1 MELAI
6 RVSGLTKFYGD
17 LLAVDHISFE
27 VEEGEIFGL
36 LGPNGA
42 GKTTTIK
49 MLTTLLRPSEGT
61 AEVYGHDIQREPH
74 EVRRVIGIVFQ
85 EPSLD
90 LELTGR
96 ENMEFHA
103 RLYDVP
109 KGEMKN
115 RIEELLQLVELQ
127 DWADRL
133 VRTYSGGMRRRLEIA
148 RSLLHHPKVLFLDEP
163 TLGLDPQSRRH
174 VWSYISRIN
183 EEEGMTIIL
192 TTHYMEEADQ
202 LCDRVAIIDKGRIVA
217 LDTPKRLKSIVG
229 GDVLTL
235 EVGSGAKRLV
245 EAIRR
250 RGLARNIQILRGQI
264 TLMERDGEV
273 LIPLLLR
280 LAEEIGISVNSVS
293 LRKPSLDDVFL
304 YFTGERIRSQ
314 APEPMMM
321 WRMRMMRRGR

>member
-1 MELAI
+1 MMKAI

-49 MLTTLLRPSEGT
+49 MLTTLLRPSDGT
-61 AEVYGHDIQREPH
+61 AEVCGYDIRREPDA
-74 EVRRVIGIVFQ
+74 VRRVIGIVFQ

-109 KGEMKN
+109 KGEMDA
-115 RIEELLQLVELQ
+115 RIEELLKLVELQ

-133 VRTYSGGMRRRLEIA
+133 VRNYSGGMRRRLEIA
-148 RSLLHHPKVLFLDEP
+148 RSLLHHPRVLFLDEP

-183 EEEGMTIIL
+183 REEGVTIIL

-217 LDTPKRLKSIVG
+217 LDTPEKLKGIVG

-235 EVGSGAKRLV
+235 EVGPEAKRLM

-250 RGLARNIQILRGQI
+250 RGLARNIQMVSCLLYTSPSPRDRG
-264 TLMERDGEV
+264 
-273 LIPLLLR
+273 
-280 LAEEIGISVNSVS
+280 
-293 LRKPSLDDVFL
+293 
-304 YFTGERIRSQ
+304 
-314 APEPMMM
+314 
-321 WRMRMMRRGR
+321 